1 MSERNI
7 AKQELE
13 LPARMILHAPAAG
26 QALLRGMDQMTAL
39 MRPTLG
45 PIGGIVAIAPLGNS
59 APPEI
64 LDSAATIARRTLQ
77 LPDAFENLGAMIVRD
92 LALRVFEEVGD
103 GAATAAILATAL
115 VRGAAACL
123 AAGTAPT
130 ALRHGLARGFEIAS
144 AELRELAQPI
154 DLPSEI
160 ASVARSAVGDDK
172 LAALIGEVVDSVG
185 TDGAVLFENGVGA
198 ETECEYQDGLSWNE
212 GYLSHFL
219 LKPGETTARLL
230 NPRIFATDIPV
241 EQAEQ
246 LVPVLEACIAS
257 GDRSLLVIAPE
268 VRDAAVG
275 LLVLNRE
282 RGVLES
288 AMAVRAPSFGATQSQ
303 ILEDIAVLT
312 GGRCL
317 HAEAGDSLT
326 GVSSDDLGRARH
338 AWVTRNAFGILGGQ
352 GSREQV
358 QARVTQVK
366 AELKAI
372 SGDPPARDKL
382 KERMGKLA
390 GTTAVLRVGART
402 PAEQPEIRLRLEAG
416 VQAARL
422 AVEHGVVPGGGAA
435 LLACARA
442 LQVGACRDDDSP
454 GMRILAQALTE
465 PMRTLLRNAGL
476 EAEPVLHEAHCRGV
490 GWSFDVVRREWVNG
504 LTGGLVDPLS
514 VTLTALEAAV
524 SGASAAL
531 SSDVLIA
538 KRS

>member
-1 MSERNI
+1 V
-7 AKQELE
+7 
-13 LPARMILHAPAAG
+13 ILHSPAASA
-26 QALLRGMDQMTAL
+26 ALLRGMDQMTAL

-45 PIGGIVAIAPLGNS
+45 PVGGTVAIASVGN

-77 LPDAFENLGAMIVRD
+77 LSDPFENLGAMIVRD

-115 VRGAAACL
+115 VRSAAPCL
-123 AAGTAPT
+123 ASGSSPVE
-130 ALRHGLARGFEIAS
+130 LRRGLERGLEIAS
-144 AELRELAQPI
+144 AELRHQAQPI

-160 ASVARSAVGDDK
+160 AAVARAAVGDET
-172 LAALIGEVVDSVG
+172 LAALIGEVIDSVG
-185 TDGAVLFENGVGA
+185 TDGAVLFENGVGP

-219 LKPGETTARLL
+219 LRPGETTARLL
-230 NPRIFATDIPV
+230 NARIFTTDIPL
-241 EQAEQ
+241 ERADQ
-246 LVPVLEACIAS
+246 LLPVLEALIAT

-268 VRDAAVG
+268 LRDAAVG
-275 LLVLNRE
+275 LLVVNRE
-282 RGVLES
+282 RGVLDS
-288 AMAVRAPSFGATQSQ
+288 AIAVRAPSFGVTQSQ

-317 HAEAGDSLT
+317 HAEVGDSFT
-326 GVSSDDLGRARH
+326 RVTSVDLGRARH
-338 AWVTRNAFGILGGQ
+338 AWATKNAFGIVGGH
-352 GSREQV
+352 GSKAHIH
-358 QARVTQVK
+358 ARLTQTK

-372 SGDPPARDKL
+372 HGDPPTRDKL
-382 KERMGKLA
+382 KERIGKLA
-390 GTTAVLRVGART
+390 GTTAIVRVGAQS
-402 PAEQPEIRLRLEAG
+402 PAQQPEIRLRVEAG

-435 LLACARA
+435 LLACLPA
-442 LQVGACRDDDSP
+442 LHVCAYRDDE
-454 GMRILAQALTE
+454 GFGLRILAQALTE

-476 EAEPVLHEAHCRGV
+476 EPEPLLHEAQRRGS

-504 LTGGLVDPLS
+504 LKGGLVDPLS
-514 VTLTALEAAV
+514 VVLAALEAGV
-524 SGASAAL
+524 SAASSAL